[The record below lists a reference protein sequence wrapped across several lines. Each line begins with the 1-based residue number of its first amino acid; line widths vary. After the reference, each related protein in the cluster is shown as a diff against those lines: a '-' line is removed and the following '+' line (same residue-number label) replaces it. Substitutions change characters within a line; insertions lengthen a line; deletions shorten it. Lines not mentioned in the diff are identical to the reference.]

1 MRVNTSIFREYDI
14 RGIVDKD
21 LTQDLAYHLG
31 RALGTLMRRKELT
44 SVTVGRDCRPS
55 GAWLAQGLKAG
66 YLASGITVLDI
77 GVVPTPL
84 QYYSMHYFNT
94 QGGVQITG
102 SHNPPEYNGFKIS
115 MGQGTMHGDDIR
127 NLATLIQQERYD
139 DAQGVWCSVDTV
151 RPYML
156 ENLENLRLGP
166 KKLKVVVDAG
176 NGTAGPFGPELY
188 RRLGCEV
195 IELYCDMDARFPNHH
210 PDPTV
215 EENMIDLQKAV
226 KKHKADL
233 GIAFDGD
240 GDRIGV
246 VDEKGQIIWG
256 DRLMILLAREVLKDR
271 PGAAIVGEVK
281 CSQTLY
287 DDITKHGGQAIMWKA
302 GHSLIKAKMKETKAE
317 LAGEMSGHIF
327 FKHKYYGFDDALY
340 TGGRLLEILSNTKLP
355 LSKLFTD
362 VPTTF
367 ATPELRVDCE
377 EEEKFALVKRAQEHF
392 RKKHKTVD
400 VDGVRILFDDGW
412 GLIRASNTQ
421 PILVLRFEAQ
431 SEKRLK
437 EIRSYVER
445 ELASLRESVAVA

>member
-1 MRVNTSIFREYDI
+1 MQVNRRIFREYDV

-31 RALGTLMRRKELT
+31 RALGTLMRERNL
-44 SVTVGRDCRPS
+44 STVSIGRDCRPS
-55 GAWLAQGLKAG
+55 GVWLGAGLKAG
-66 YLASGITVLDI
+66 YLASGITVLDV
-77 GVVPTPL
+77 GVVPTPF
-84 QYYSMHYFNT
+84 QYYSMAYFHT
-94 QGGVQITG
+94 DGGVQITG

-115 MGQGTMHGDDIR
+115 LGGSTLHGDDIR
-127 NLATLIQQERYD
+127 NLATLIEREAY
-139 DAQGVWCSVDTV
+139 AEGHGVTCSVDAV
-151 RPYML
+151 RPYFL
-156 ENLENLRLGP
+156 EMLENLRLG
-166 KKLKVVVDAG
+166 KRKLKVVVDAG

-188 RRLGCEV
+188 RALGCEV
-195 IELYCDMDARFPNHH
+195 VELFCNMDATFPNHH

-215 EENMIDLQKAV
+215 EENMVSLQKAV

-246 VDEKGQIIWG
+246 VDDKGTIIWG
-256 DRLMILLAREVLKDR
+256 DRLMILFAREVLKDR

-287 DDITKHGGQAIMWKA
+287 DDIAKHGGKPIMWKA
-302 GHSLIKAKMKETKAE
+302 GHSLIKAKMKETEAE

-327 FKHKYYGFDDALY
+327 FKHKFYGFDDAIY
-340 TGGRLLEILSNTKLP
+340 AGGRLLEILSNTKVP
-355 LSKLFTD
+355 LSKLLLD
-362 VPTTF
+362 VPKTF
-367 ATPELRVDCE
+367 ATPELRVDCT
-377 EEEKFALVKRAQEHF
+377 EEEKFALVKRAQDHF
-392 RKKHKTVD
+392 RKTHDIVD
-400 VDGVRILFDDGW
+400 VDGVRILFKDGW

-437 EIRSYVER
+437 DIRNYVER
-445 ELASLRESVAVA
+445 ELQSLR